1 MKDYTKNRRK
11 KMSDLANFRK
21 RNRSDISRFDKNYN
35 DYYKSLFEQFPWFP
49 RDFLIR
55 DMRFPAADIL
65 EDKKRITVKA
75 EIPGVNA
82 DDLDISLDGRRL
94 TIKGEKKQ
102 ERKKTEENLHRVERS
117 YGRFRRTIELPAKV
131 DQAEVEAS
139 YKRGVLKIELMKSEE
154 SQAKKITVK

>member
-1 MKDYTKNRRK
+1 MGKTDLSVVMFLLDNNSLHKPPRLLGGMKIERAFLKGEEGMADLVQFK
-11 KMSDLANFRK
+11 KHK
-21 RNRSDISRFDKNYN
+21 RSDISRLDKNYN
-35 DYYKSLFEQFPWFP
+35 DYFKSLFEQFPWFP

-102 ERKKTEENLHRVERS
+102 ERKKTEENLHS
-117 YGRFRRTIELPAKV
+117 L
-131 DQAEVEAS
+131 
-139 YKRGVLKIELMKSEE
+139 
-154 SQAKKITVK
+154 